1 MSSVNVC
8 TQAQLDAAMDAIWGD
23 LEARYNTIEDV
34 KARLTLELWGVPAPV
49 ASPVAEPLK
58 IKVPKETKVKLTKE
72 ERSAAAKARYA
83 ALSDEDK
90 AKFIVDEVK
99 KAIRESPLSDEQK
112 TQLVTWC
119 DVALPYVIEAVKIVK
134 AEVGKV
140 ANVALAEVKKCCPSW
155 FSSAKKAAAP
165 PA

>member
-1 MSSVNVC
+1 MS
-8 TQAQLDAAMDAIWGD
+8 D
-23 LEARYNTIEDV
+23 
-34 KARLTLELWGVPAPV
+34 PAPAPSQPEVEVDTGV
-49 ASPVAEPLK
+49 AVAIVVKTAVIDFANKSELVKFVIQK
-58 IKVPKETKVKLTKE
+58 IAEVEILAD
-72 ERSAAAKARYA
+72 R
-83 ALSDEDK
+83 SDEDK

-99 KAIRESPLSDEQK
+99 KSIRESPLPEEQK

-134 AEVGKV
+134 SEVGKV

-155 FSSAKKAAAP
+155 FAKKAAAP

>member
-1 MSSVNVC
+1 MSDPVP
-8 TQAQLDAAMDAIWGD
+8 
-23 LEARYNTIEDV
+23 
-34 KARLTLELWGVPAPV
+34 VPAPAPESV
-49 ASPVAEPLK
+49 ATAIDVVKTAVVDFANKSELVKFVIQKIAEVE
-58 IKVPKETKVKLTKE
+58 ILTD
-72 ERSAAAKARYA
+72 R
-83 ALSDEDK
+83 SDEDK

-112 TQLVTWC
+112 TQLITWC

-140 ANVALAEVKKCCPSW
+140 ATVALAEVKKCCPSW
-155 FSSAKKAAAP
+155 FSKKPAAP